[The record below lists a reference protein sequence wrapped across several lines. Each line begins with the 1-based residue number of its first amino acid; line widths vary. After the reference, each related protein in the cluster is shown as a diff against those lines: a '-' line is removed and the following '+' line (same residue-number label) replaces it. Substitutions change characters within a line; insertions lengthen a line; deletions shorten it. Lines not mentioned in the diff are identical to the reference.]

1 MLELAGLL
9 LFEKLNFSVTMTRFL
24 GAVSKRLLFK
34 LLLFVELELGLDNG
48 TFGVLLSF
56 DVLKL
61 VLLVELVK
69 LSTL

>member
-1 MLELAGLL
+1 MVELAGLLLLL

-24 GAVSKRLLFK
+24 GAVS
-34 LLLFVELELGLDNG
+34 LLFVELELDNE
-48 TFGVLLSF
+48 TFEMLFSF

-61 VLLVELVK
+61 ELLLELVN